1 MGQPKP
7 VRESYVNEV
16 LDAKGDRDLL
26 STRWLLRQS
35 GDVRDSYVREV
46 VDPKLGP

>member
-1 MGQPKP
+1 
-7 VRESYVNEV
+7 V
-16 LDAKGDRDLL
+16 LDAKGNRDLL

-35 GDVRDSYVREV
+35 DDVRESYVSEV